1 MWCEID
7 AKSIL
12 DRVRTDLTLPH
23 ATLSVEESVTGL
35 LKTIGD
41 AKPVED
47 LVLLNYNGETLPW

>member
-1 MWCEID
+1 MKMN

-12 DRVRTDLTLPH
+12 NRVRTDLTLPH

-41 AKPVED
+41 TELVED